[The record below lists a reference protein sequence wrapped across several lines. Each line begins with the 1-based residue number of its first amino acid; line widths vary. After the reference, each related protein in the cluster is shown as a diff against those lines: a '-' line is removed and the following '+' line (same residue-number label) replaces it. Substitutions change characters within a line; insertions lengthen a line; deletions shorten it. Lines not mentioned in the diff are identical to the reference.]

1 MQQALHFN
9 KTAIQLSVISLI
21 EFTMVQTLMFKP
33 WFADPN
39 TVFFEFP
46 NPIGK
51 SLAWLHI
58 QVRVLDNDGLTWV
71 TEGIG
76 KTLEG
81 HK

>member
-1 MQQALHFN
+1 MSNVLLSMLQALHFN
-9 KTAIQLSVISLI
+9 KTAIQLVTSLSEI
-21 EFTMVQTLMFKP
+21 PLTLMFKP

-51 SLAWLHI
+51 VLAWVHI

-76 KTLEG
+76 ETL
-81 HK
+81 